1 MVKKKNIRKAKT
13 PQEKPEEKTLEKEI
27 DELIAREKA
36 KSKIVKIV
44 ISHIFH
50 IKSTV
55 ILILRCLP
63 VFQKFSVG
71 KVFLIENGLFT
82 TFFVKSI
89 K

>member
-1 MVKKKNIRKAKT
+1 MVKKKNIKKAKT
-13 PQEKPEEKTLEKEI
+13 PPEKPDEKSLEKEI

-36 KSKIVKIV
+36 KSKIVRIV
-44 ISHIFH
+44 ISRIFH

-63 VFQKFSVG
+63 VFQKFSVR

-82 TFFVKSI
+82 TFFLLNV
-89 K
+89 